1 MGKPWDFCIKL
12 VFCIYQCGIQ
22 EVELTAIVA
31 KYKVAKDC
39 SEIRGGH
46 DSTLLLCMY
55 LYIHI

>member
-1 MGKPWDFCIKL
+1 M
-12 VFCIYQCGIQ
+12 FCIYQCGIQ
-22 EVELTAIVA
+22 EAELSAIVA

-39 SEIRGGH
+39 SEIRGGQ